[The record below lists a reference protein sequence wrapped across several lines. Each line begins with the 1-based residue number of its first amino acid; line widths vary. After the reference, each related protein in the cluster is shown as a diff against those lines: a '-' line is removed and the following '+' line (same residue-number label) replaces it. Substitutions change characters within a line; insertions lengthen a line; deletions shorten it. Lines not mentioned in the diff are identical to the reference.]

1 LSRIAISRP
10 VDREAP
16 LAMEMEP
23 DKHFKECT
31 MCGKVWPEREEF
43 LRDRDVRV
51 SGYIAHFKELELGL
65 FLFNHEPCKST
76 LAVKAKRFI
85 DLVTGPVFIVRMTG
99 TEECP
104 GYCLH
109 KTELRPCPAK
119 CECAHV
125 RDVLD
130 RVARWGRS

>member
-1 LSRIAISRP
+1 MAIFHP
-10 VDREAP
+10 IDRGAP
-16 LAMEMEP
+16 LAVDMEP

-31 MCGKVWPEREEF
+31 MCGKVWREREEF
-43 LRDRDVRV
+43 LNDRELQV

-85 DLVTGPVFIVRMTG
+85 DLATGPVFVERMTG
-99 TEECP
+99 TKECP

-109 KTELRPCPAK
+109 KTELRPCPAR

-130 RVARWGRS
+130 RVVQWVKS

>member
-1 LSRIAISRP
+1 M
-10 VDREAP
+10 DREAP
-16 LAMEMEP
+16 LAMDMEL

-31 MCGKVWPEREEF
+31 MCGKVWRERGE
-43 LRDRDVRV
+43 LLTDRDVRV

-85 DLVTGPVFIVRMTG
+85 DLVKGPIFVERMTG

-125 RDVLD
+125 RNVLD
-130 RVARWGRS
+130 RVARWMKT

>member
-1 LSRIAISRP
+1 M
-10 VDREAP
+10 DREAP
-16 LAMEMEP
+16 LAMGMEL

-31 MCGKVWPEREEF
+31 MCGKVWRERGE
-43 LRDRDVRV
+43 LLSDRDVRV

-65 FLFNHEPCKST
+65 FLFNHESCKST

-85 DLVTGPVFIVRMTG
+85 DLVTGPIFVERMTG
-99 TEECP
+99 REECP

-109 KTELRPCPAK
+109 KNELRPCPAK

-125 RDVLD
+125 RNVLD
-130 RVARWGRS
+130 RVARWMKT

>member
-1 LSRIAISRP
+1 MAVSNP
-10 VDREAP
+10 PHREAP
-16 LAMEMEP
+16 PAVDMEP

-31 MCGKVWPEREEF
+31 MCGKAWREREEF
-43 LRDRDVRV
+43 LNDRDVQV

-65 FLFNHEPCKST
+65 LLFNHEPCKST

-85 DLVTGPVFIVRMTG
+85 DLVTGPVFLERMTG
-99 TEECP
+99 TKECP
-104 GYCLH
+104 GHCLH
-109 KTELRPCPAK
+109 KTELRPCPAR

-130 RVARWGRS
+130 RVAHWVKS

>member
-1 LSRIAISRP
+1 MTVSRP
-10 VDREAP
+10 TDRKAP
-16 LAMEMEP
+16 LAVDMEP

-31 MCGKVWPEREEF
+31 MCGKAWGGRAEF
-43 LRDRDVRV
+43 LKDREVQV
-51 SGYIAHFKELELGL
+51 SGYIAHFKELEGGL

-85 DLVTGPVFIVRMTG
+85 DLVTGPVFVESMTG

-109 KTELRPCPAK
+109 KTEFRPCQ
-119 CECAHV
+119 V
-125 RDVLD
+125 RV
-130 RVARWGRS
+130 RPRQGCPG